1 MSVAAA
7 AIPIILEAIVEL
19 VKAGLMSREC
29 AEALCAR
36 APVLAPVLPRLPLA
50 SMRDALEASR
60 RARGIATDQDEVLGP
75 ATPRAPTLA
84 DLRRHAT
91 SPSDRAVLD
100 ELVRR
105 ARA

>member
-1 MSVAAA
+1 MSAAVIVA
-7 AIPIILEAIVEL
+7 ITTAIVEL

-60 RARGIATDQDEVLGP
+60 RARGIAADQDEVLGGPP
-75 ATPRAPTLA
+75 ASARSLTLA
-84 DLRRHAT
+84 DLRRVAKG
-91 SPSDRAVLD
+91 PSERAALD
-100 ELVRR
+100 AMA
-105 ARA
+105 ARLG